1 MFSKALSGTAMKL
14 IWRKLPD
21 PALHRRLLAQQARI

>member
-1 MFSKALSGTAMKL
+1 MKL

-21 PALHRRLLAQQARI
+21 PALHRRWLAQQARI

>member
-1 MFSKALSGTAMKL
+1 MKL

-21 PALHRRLLAQQARI
+21 PALHRRWLSQQAGI